1 MADWTESETKIYDAA
16 LTAVEKQNKQLARV
30 FIKAQKEIADELKQF
45 FISVDPSWSKQY
57 QAQRLSELFKM
68 FNKRIAALSGIATT
82 EIEKAFLDIYQ
93 NTFYTYAYNLCDYYA
108 GMSFAPGFTLLPFQ
122 PTNEAAIMAA
132 LTDKIGEYSFLRS
145 MYEKRMDLQS
155 SLRESVSVAIAKG
168 EGPLVLAQKLKD
180 VFDSGLMRYVTTA
193 RTEMLKAYSLAQDEA
208 VSQAQEMGI
217 EFTYM
222 WSSAIDGRTRIG
234 HAKENGQYAKID
246 KRGNP
251 VFTVDVYR
259 KIKGIPVLVG
269 TASGPG
275 PRMLTGAYAAES
287 NINCRCRRLNV
298 PMQIDT
304 NKKFPMTDEKPDFNK
319 FIESL

>member
-1 MADWTESETKIYDAA
+1 MANWTESETKIYEAA
-16 LTAVEKQNKQLARV
+16 LTAVEKQNKQLARI
-30 FIKAQKEIADELKQF
+30 FIKVQKEIADELKQF
-45 FISVDPSWSKQY
+45 FLSVDPSWSKQY

-68 FNKRIAALSGIATT
+68 FNKRIAALSGIATD
-82 EIEKAFLDIYQ
+82 EIEKAFLETYQ
-93 NTFYTYAYNLCDYYA
+93 STFYNYAYNLSDYYS
-108 GMSFAPGFTLLPFQ
+108 GMSGFMGFTLLPFQ
-122 PTNEAAIMAA
+122 PTSEAAINAA
-132 LTDKIGEYSFLRS
+132 LNKKIGEYSFKKSMTAKRS
-145 MYEKRMDLQS
+145 ALQS
-155 SLRESVSVAIAKG
+155 ALREEIAVAIAKG
-168 EGPLVLAQKLKD
+168 EGPLVLAKKLKD

-193 RTEMLKAYSLAQDEA
+193 RTEMLKAYSIAQDEA

-234 HAKENGQYAKID
+234 HAKENGQYAKV
-246 KRGNP
+246 KNGKP
-251 VFTVDVYR
+251 YFTVDVYR
-259 KIKGIPVLVG
+259 KIKGVPVLVG

-275 PRMLTGAYAAES
+275 PRMLTGPYAKES

-304 NKKFPMTDEKPDFNK
+304 SQQFPMVDEKPDFNK

>member
-1 MADWTESETKIYDAA
+1 MANWTESETEIYEAA
-16 LTAVEKQNKQLARV
+16 LSAVEKQNKQLARV

-45 FISVDPSWSKQY
+45 FLSVDPTWSKQY
-57 QAQRLSELFKM
+57 QAQRLSELFKI

-82 EIEKAFLDIYQ
+82 EIEKAFLDTYQ
-93 NTFYTYAYNLCDYYA
+93 NTFYTYAYDLCDYYA

-155 SLRESVSVAIAKG
+155 SLREVVSVAIAKG
-168 EGPLVLAQKLKD
+168 EGPIVLAQKLKE

-193 RTEMLKAYSLAQDEA
+193 RTEMLKAYSIAQDEA

-222 WSSAIDGRTRIG
+222 WSSAIDGRTRTG

-246 KRGNP
+246 KNGKP
-251 VFTVDVYR
+251 IFTVDVYR

-275 PRMLTGAYAAES
+275 PRMLTGQYSAES

-304 NKKFPMTDEKPDFNK
+304 SQQFPMTDEKPDFNK

>member
-1 MADWTESETKIYDAA
+1 MANWSESETEIYEAA
-16 LTAVEKQNKQLARV
+16 LSAVEKQNKQLARV

-45 FISVDPSWSKQY
+45 FISVDPTWSQQY

-82 EIEKAFLDIYQ
+82 EIEKAFLETYQ
-93 NTFYTYAYNLCDYYA
+93 STFYNYAYNLCDYYA

-122 PTNEAAIMAA
+122 PTSEAAIMAA

-155 SLRESVSVAIAKG
+155 ALRESVSVAIAKG
-168 EGPLVLAQKLKD
+168 EGPLVLAQKLKE
-180 VFDSGLMRYVTTA
+180 VFNAGLMRYVTTA
-193 RTEMLKAYSLAQDEA
+193 RTEMLKAYSIAQDEA

-222 WSSAIDGRTRIG
+222 WSSAIDGRTRTG
-234 HAKENGQYAKID
+234 HARENGQYAKV
-246 KRGNP
+246 KNGKP
-251 VFTVDVYR
+251 YFTVDVYR
-259 KIKGIPVLVG
+259 KIKGVPVLVG

-275 PRMLTGAYAAES
+275 PRMLTGPYAAES
-287 NINCRCRRLNV
+287 NINCRCRRLNI

-304 NKKFPMTDEKPDFNK
+304 SQQFPMVDEKPDFNK
-319 FIESL
+319 FVESL

>member
-1 MADWTESETKIYDAA
+1 MANWTESETEIYEAA

-45 FISVDPSWSKQY
+45 FLSVDPTWSQQY
-57 QAQRLSELFKM
+57 QSQRLSELFKM

-82 EIEKAFLDIYQ
+82 EIEKAFLDTYQ
-93 NTFYTYAYNLCDYYA
+93 NTFYTYAYDLCDYYA

-122 PTNEAAIMAA
+122 PTNEAAINAA
-132 LTDKIGEYSFLRS
+132 LNKKIGEYSFKKSMTAKRS
-145 MYEKRMDLQS
+145 ALQS
-155 SLRESVSVAIAKG
+155 ALREEVAIAIAKG
-168 EGPLVLAQKLKD
+168 EGPLVLAKKLKG

-193 RTEMLKAYSLAQDEA
+193 RTEMLKAYSIAQDE
-208 VSQAQEMGI
+208 VISQAQEMGI
-217 EFTYM
+217 QFSYI
-222 WSSAIDGRTRIG
+222 WSSAIDGRTRTG
-234 HAKENGQYAKID
+234 HIRENGQYAKV
-246 KRGNP
+246 KNGKP
-251 VFTVDVYR
+251 YFTVEVYR
-259 KIKGIPVLVG
+259 KIKNIPVLVG

-275 PRMLTGAYAAES
+275 PRMLTGQYSAES

-304 NKKFPMTDEKPDFNK
+304 SKKFPMVDNKPDFNK

>member
-1 MADWTESETKIYDAA
+1 MANWSESETEIYEAA
-16 LTAVEKQNKQLARV
+16 LSAVEKKNKQIARV
-30 FIKAQKEIADELKQF
+30 YLKAQKEIADELKQF
-45 FISVDPSWSKQY
+45 FLSVDPSWSQQY

-68 FNKRIAALSGIATT
+68 FNKRIAALSGIATD
-82 EIEKAFLDIYQ
+82 EIEKAFLDTYQ
-93 NTFYTYAYNLCDYYA
+93 NTFYTYAYDLCDYYS
-108 GMSFAPGFTLLPFQ
+108 GMSGFMGFTLLPFQ

-155 SLRESVSVAIAKG
+155 ALREAVSVAIAKG
-168 EGPLVLAQKLKD
+168 EGPLVLAQKLKE
-180 VFDSGLMRYVTTA
+180 VFNAGLMRYVTTA
-193 RTEMLKAYSLAQDEA
+193 RTEMLKAYSIAQDEA

-222 WSSAIDGRTRIG
+222 WSSAIDGRTRTG
-234 HAKENGQYAKID
+234 HAKENGQYAKV
-246 KRGNP
+246 KNGKP
-251 VFTVDVYR
+251 YFTVDVYR
-259 KIKGIPVLVG
+259 KIKGVPVLVG
-269 TASGPG
+269 TASGSG

-304 NKKFPMTDEKPDFNK
+304 SKQFPMVDEKPDFNK

>member
-1 MADWTESETKIYDAA
+1 MANWSESETKIYEAA
-16 LTAVEKQNKQLARV
+16 LSAVEKQNKQIARV
-30 FIKAQKEIADELKQF
+30 YLKVQKEITDELKQF
-45 FISVDPSWSKQY
+45 FLSVDPSWSQQY

-82 EIEKAFLDIYQ
+82 EIEKAFLDTYQ

-108 GMSFAPGFTLLPFQ
+108 GMSGFMGFTLLPFQ
-122 PTNEAAIMAA
+122 PTNEAAINAA
-132 LTDKIGEYSFLRS
+132 LNKKIGEYSFKKSMTAKRS
-145 MYEKRMDLQS
+145 ALQS
-155 SLRESVSVAIAKG
+155 ALREEIAVAIAKG
-168 EGPLVLAQKLKD
+168 EGPLVLAKKLKD

-193 RTEMLKAYSLAQDEA
+193 RTEMLKAYSIAQDEA

-222 WSSAIDGRTRIG
+222 WSSAIDGRTRTG
-234 HAKENGQYAKID
+234 HAKENGQYAKV
-246 KRGNP
+246 KNGKP
-251 VFTVDVYR
+251 YFTVDVYR
-259 KIKGIPVLVG
+259 KIKNIPVLVG

-275 PRMLTGAYAAES
+275 PRMLTGPYAKES

-304 NKKFPMTDEKPDFNK
+304 SKQFPMVDEKPDFNK